1 LEPSARLQWN
11 VTTNQT
17 LWAAVSRAVRTP
29 SRVDR
34 DLSEPGPGAPLVL
47 LQGNPNF
54 QSETVIAYELGYR
67 AQLTPKLETS
77 LSAFYNDY
85 NNIRSTTTNS
95 VLDAFGLPFPFF
107 FQNNLE
113 GETHGFELTAN
124 YHLFDWWRLHGGYDL
139 LKEDLRVKPG
149 KSDINNA
156 LNETADPQQQ
166 FSIRSSM
173 DLPRNIDF
181 DTALRWVDTLHL
193 NNGATVGTVPSY
205 FELDAR
211 LAWRPIQD
219 LELSVVGQ
227 NLLHDHHPEYG
238 FPSPTRVE
246 ISRSVYGKISWQF

>member
-107 FQNNLE
+107 
-113 GETHGFELTAN
+113 
-124 YHLFDWWRLHGGYDL
+124 
-139 LKEDLRVKPG
+139 
-149 KSDINNA
+149 
-156 LNETADPQQQ
+156 
-166 FSIRSSM
+166 
-173 DLPRNIDF
+173 
-181 DTALRWVDTLHL
+181 
-193 NNGATVGTVPSY
+193 
-205 FELDAR
+205 
-211 LAWRPIQD
+211 
-219 LELSVVGQ
+219 
-227 NLLHDHHPEYG
+227 
-238 FPSPTRVE
+238 
-246 ISRSVYGKISWQF
+246 